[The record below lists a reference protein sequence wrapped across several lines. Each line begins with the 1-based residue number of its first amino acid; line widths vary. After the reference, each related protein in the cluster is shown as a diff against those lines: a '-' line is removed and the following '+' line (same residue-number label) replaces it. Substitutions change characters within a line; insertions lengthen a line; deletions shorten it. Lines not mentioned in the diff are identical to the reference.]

1 MEVTTT
7 KEISLV
13 AGSTGLIGKLL
24 IEELVKSGKEVIAL
38 SRNKNISEDK
48 QIFNKVVD
56 FDDKESLDGLFTNI
70 SDVFICLGT
79 TIKKAGSKEKFR
91 KVDVDYCFSI
101 AEAAS
106 KAEVPNLSIVTSIG
120 ADSQSNNFYLKC
132 KGEVEEMISG
142 LCFKSLSIYRPGLLV
157 GKREEKRFAES
168 IGQIIQPRLIDPLL
182 RGSSKKYRSV
192 KAVDLAYTLQKLS
205 GVKEGKT
212 IYQFEDFK
220 SKETS

>member
-7 KEISLV
+7 KKISLV

-24 IEELVKSGKEVIAL
+24 IEELVKSGKEVITL

-70 SDVFICLGT
+70 TDVFICLGT
-79 TIKKAGSKEKFR
+79 TIKKSGSKEKFR
-91 KVDVDYCFSI
+91 KVDVDYCLSI

-142 LCFKSLSIYRPGLLV
+142 LCFKSLSIYRPGLLI

-182 RGSSKKYRSV
+182 RGSFKKYRSV

-205 GVKEGKT
+205 GVNEGKT

-220 SKETS
+220 NKDTS

>member
-7 KEISLV
+7 KKISLV

-24 IEELVKSGKEVIAL
+24 IEELVKSGMEVISI

-48 QIFNKVVD
+48 QILNKVVD

-70 SDVFICLGT
+70 TDVFICLGT

-101 AEAAS
+101 AKAAS
-106 KAEVPNLSIVTSIG
+106 KAKVPNLSIVTSIG
-120 ADSQSNNFYLKC
+120 ADSESNNFYLKC
-132 KGEVEEMISG
+132 KGEVEEMISS
-142 LCFKSLSIYRPGLLV
+142 LCFKSLSIYRPGLLI
-157 GKREEKRFAES
+157 GKREEKRFTES

-192 KAVDLAYTLQKLS
+192 KAVDLAYSLQKLS

-212 IYQFEDFK
+212 IFQFEDFI
-220 SKETS
+220 SKGAS

>member
-13 AGSTGLIGKLL
+13 AGSTGLVGNLL

-70 SDVFICLGT
+70 TDVFICLGT

-91 KVDVDYCFSI
+91 KVNVDYCFSI

-120 ADSQSNNFYLKC
+120 ADSESNNFYLKC
-132 KGEVEEMISG
+132 KGEVEQMISS
-142 LCFKSLSIYRPGLLV
+142 LCFKSLSIYRPGLLI
-157 GKREEKRFAES
+157 GKRKEKRFAES
-168 IGQIIQPRLIDPLL
+168 IGQFIQPRLIDPLL

-192 KAVDLAYTLQKLS
+192 KAVDLAYSLQKLS

-212 IYQFEDFK
+212 IYQFEDFI
-220 SKETS
+220 SKGAS

>member
-1 MEVTTT
+1 LEVTTT
-7 KEISLV
+7 KKISLV
-13 AGSTGLIGKLL
+13 AGSTGLIGNLL
-24 IEELVKSGKEVIAL
+24 IEELVKSGKEVISI

-48 QIFNKVVD
+48 QILNKVVD

-70 SDVFICLGT
+70 TDVFICLGT
-79 TIKKAGSKEKFR
+79 TIKKAGSNEEFR

-106 KAEVPNLSIVTSIG
+106 KAKVPNLSIVTSIG
-120 ADSQSNNFYLKC
+120 ADSESNNFYLKC
-132 KGEVEEMISG
+132 KGEVEEMISS
-142 LCFKSLSIYRPGLLV
+142 LCFKSLSIYRPGLLI

-192 KAVDLAYTLQKLS
+192 KAVDLAYTIQKLS

-212 IYQFEDFK
+212 IYQFKDFI
-220 SKETS
+220 SKATS

>member
-7 KEISLV
+7 KKISLV
-13 AGSTGLIGKLL
+13 AGSTGLIGNLL
-24 IEELVKSGKEVIAL
+24 IEELVKSGKEVISI

-48 QIFNKVVD
+48 QILNKVVD

-70 SDVFICLGT
+70 TDVFICLGT
-79 TIKKAGSKEKFR
+79 TIKKAGSNEEFR

-106 KAEVPNLSIVTSIG
+106 KAKVPNLSIVTSIG
-120 ADSQSNNFYLKC
+120 ADSESNNFYLKC
-132 KGEVEEMISG
+132 KGEVEEMISS
-142 LCFKSLSIYRPGLLV
+142 LCFKSLSIYRPGLLI

-168 IGQIIQPRLIDPLL
+168 IGQFIQPRLIDKLL
-182 RGSSKKYRSV
+182 RGSLKKYRSV

-205 GVKEGKT
+205 GIKEGKT
-212 IYQFEDFK
+212 IYQFEDFI
-220 SKETS
+220 SKGTS

>member
-7 KEISLV
+7 KKISLV
-13 AGSTGLIGKLL
+13 AGSTGLIGNLL
-24 IEELVKSGKEVIAL
+24 IEELVKSGKEVIAIT
-38 SRNKNISEDK
+38 RNKNISEDK

-79 TIKKAGSKEKFR
+79 TIKKAGSKDKFR

-101 AEAAS
+101 AKAAS
-106 KAEVPNLSIVTSIG
+106 KAKVPNLSIVTSIG

-142 LCFKSLSIYRPGLLV
+142 LCFKSLSIYRPGLLI

-205 GVKEGKT
+205 GIKEGKT

-220 SKETS
+220 SKDTS

>member
-7 KEISLV
+7 NEISLV
-13 AGSTGLIGKLL
+13 AGSTGLIGNLL
-24 IEELVKSGKEVIAL
+24 IEELVKSGKEVIAI

-70 SDVFICLGT
+70 TDVFICLGT

-106 KAEVPNLSIVTSIG
+106 KAEVPNLSIITSIG
-120 ADSQSNNFYLKC
+120 ADSESNNFYLKC
-132 KGEVEEMISG
+132 KGEVEEMISS
-142 LCFKSLSIYRPGLLV
+142 LNFKSLSIYRPGLLI

-182 RGSSKKYRSV
+182 RGSFKKYRSV

-205 GVKEGKT
+205 GVNEGKT

-220 SKETS
+220 SKDTS

>member
-1 MEVTTT
+1 LEVTTT
-7 KEISLV
+7 KKISLV
-13 AGSTGLIGKLL
+13 AGSTGLIGNLL
-24 IEELVKSGKEVIAL
+24 IEELVKSGKEVISI

-70 SDVFICLGT
+70 TDVFICLGT
-79 TIKKAGSKEKFR
+79 TIKKAGSNEEFR

-106 KAEVPNLSIVTSIG
+106 KAKVPNLSIVTSIG
-120 ADSQSNNFYLKC
+120 ADSESNNFYLKC
-132 KGEVEEMISG
+132 KGEVEEMISS
-142 LCFKSLSIYRPGLLV
+142 LCFKSLSIYRPGLLI
-157 GKREEKRFAES
+157 GKREENRLAES

-192 KAVDLAYTLQKLS
+192 KAVDLAYTIQKLS

-220 SKETS
+220 IKDTS

>member
-7 KEISLV
+7 KKISLV
-13 AGSTGLIGKLL
+13 AGSTGLIGNLL
-24 IEELVKSGKEVIAL
+24 IEELVKSGKEVIAI

-70 SDVFICLGT
+70 TDVFICLGT
-79 TIKKAGSKEKFR
+79 TIKKAGSNEEFR

-120 ADSQSNNFYLKC
+120 ADSESNNFYLKC
-132 KGEVEEMISG
+132 KGEVEEMISS
-142 LCFKSLSIYRPGLLV
+142 LCFKSLSIYRPGLLI
-157 GKREEKRFAES
+157 GKREENRLAES

-192 KAVDLAYTLQKLS
+192 KAADLAYTLQKLS

-220 SKETS
+220 IKDTS

>member
-7 KEISLV
+7 KKISLV
-13 AGSTGLIGKLL
+13 AGSTGLIGNLL
-24 IEELVKSGKEVIAL
+24 IEELVKSGKEVIAI

-70 SDVFICLGT
+70 TDVFICLGT
-79 TIKKAGSKEKFR
+79 TIKKAGSNEEFR

-106 KAEVPNLSIVTSIG
+106 KAMVPNLSIVTSIG
-120 ADSQSNNFYLKC
+120 ADSESNNFYLKC
-132 KGEVEEMISG
+132 KGEVEEMISS
-142 LCFKSLSIYRPGLLV
+142 LCFKSLSIYRPGLLI
-157 GKREEKRFAES
+157 GKREENRLAES

-192 KAVDLAYTLQKLS
+192 KAADLAYTLQKLS

-220 SKETS
+220 SKDTS

>member
-7 KEISLV
+7 KKISLV

-70 SDVFICLGT
+70 TDVFICLGT

-101 AEAAS
+101 AKAAS
-106 KAEVPNLSIVTSIG
+106 KAKVSNLSIVTSIG

-142 LCFKSLSIYRPGLLV
+142 LCFKSLSIYRPGLLI

-182 RGSSKKYRSV
+182 RGSFKKYRSV

-205 GVKEGKT
+205 GVNEGKT

-220 SKETS
+220 IKDTS

>member
-7 KEISLV
+7 KKICLV
-13 AGSTGLIGKLL
+13 AGSTGLIGNLL
-24 IEELVKSGKEVIAL
+24 IEELVKSDNEVIAL

-48 QIFNKVVD
+48 QILNKIVD
-56 FDDKESLDGLFTNI
+56 FDDKESLEGLFTNI
-70 SDVFICLGT
+70 TDVFICLGT

-106 KAEVPNLSIVTSIG
+106 KAEVPNLSIITSIG
-120 ADSQSNNFYLKC
+120 ADSESNNFYLKC
-132 KGEVEEMISG
+132 KGEIEEMISS
-142 LCFKSLSIYRPGLLV
+142 LCFKSLSIYRPGLLI
-157 GKREEKRFAES
+157 GNREEKRLAES

-182 RGSSKKYRSV
+182 RGSSIKYRSV

-220 SKETS
+220 TKGTS